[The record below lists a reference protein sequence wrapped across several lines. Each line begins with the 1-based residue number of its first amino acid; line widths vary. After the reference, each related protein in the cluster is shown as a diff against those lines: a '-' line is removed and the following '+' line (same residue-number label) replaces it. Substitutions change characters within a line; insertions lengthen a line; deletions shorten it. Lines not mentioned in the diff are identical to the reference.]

1 MDQEAAAID
10 KNSPHSSSSPSVSIE
25 FDSPDLEEM
34 ANKPPSPNHRNNSH
48 RFETKMA
55 SDLITINNN
64 NNNNNQS
71 KISTSN
77 LSKHIVET
85 IVEET

>member
-1 MDQEAAAID
+1 MDEQAATSID

-34 ANKPPSPNHRNNSH
+34 ANKSPSPNHRNNSH

-55 SDLITINNN
+55 TDLIVN